1 MTYIVF
7 FQTPKICTYTVK
19 PQKSAQFSN
28 ETYNRKS
35 SSTFYWAQSYVA
47 RVPRLIQGIFCI
59 SVPPVVIKN
68 PTHLFI
74 FCWTNIFHDPNCRP
88 YMTSM
93 WWDFYK
99 GNTDSPDILGLRQR
113 WWNSPVL
120 LTHHLFQ
127 TSVFFG
133 EKFDQ
138 QLRLGPIQF
147 TLHPN
152 EVVSKQDF
160 FFQAE
165 IIKVLF
171 LWFYQTRVF
180 FFPNRAGFFVY
191 IYIHTCFIYKDIFTT
206 CPRLVDPLG

>member
-1 MTYIVF
+1 M
-7 FQTPKICTYTVK
+7 K
-19 PQKSAQFSN
+19 PQKSAHFSN
-28 ETYNRKS
+28 ETYYRKS

-59 SVPPVVIKN
+59 SVPLMVTKK
-68 PTHLFI
+68 PTHV
-74 FCWTNIFHDPNCRP
+74 CWKKIFHDPNCRP

-99 GNTDSPDILGLRQR
+99 GNTDFPPPKNGSELLFWCWNFQFWWSLDSPDILGLRQR
-113 WWNSPVL
+113 WWNSSVL

-127 TSVFFG
+127 TSFFFG
-133 EKFDQ
+133 EVDHQ
-138 QLRLGPIQF
+138 QLRLGPIRF

-180 FFPNRAGFFVY
+180 FFQTGLIFSY
-191 IYIHTCFIYKDIFTT
+191 IYIYTCSI
-206 CPRLVDPLG
+206 